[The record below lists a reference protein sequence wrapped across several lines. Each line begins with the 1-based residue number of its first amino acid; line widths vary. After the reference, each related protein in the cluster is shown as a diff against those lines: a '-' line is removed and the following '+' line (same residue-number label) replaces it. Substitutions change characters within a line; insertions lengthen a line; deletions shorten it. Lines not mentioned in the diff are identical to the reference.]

1 MNNLNI
7 KLVSENYIK
16 ENTTILENVEN
27 TFIKNNIILV
37 QDMYL
42 QDILGSRLYD
52 DIITQFENYKTD
64 FDAGITGITY
74 DDYVDEKY
82 LTLIKNFIQPLLK
95 FYVLYSS
102 VYDIYSKFTNKS
114 IVTQN
119 SENSTVVSEKYIE
132 NLKLDFLNKAE
143 FYAKRLS
150 NYLLDNVSIYDL
162 YDEGGALNSDIL
174 PNTQQY
180 KTNGW
185 YLKSKTSRCRNINP
199 NIF

>member
-27 TFIKNNIILV
+27 TFIKNNILLV

-42 QDILGSRLYD
+42 QDVLGSRLYD
-52 DIITQFENYKTD
+52 DIISQFEDYKVD
-64 FDAGITGITY
+64 YDSGVTGITFS
-74 DDYVDEKY
+74 DYVDQKY
-82 LTLIKNFIQPLLK
+82 LTLVKNYIQPMLK

-119 SENSTVVSEKYIE
+119 SENSNVVSEKYIE
-132 NLKLDFLNKAE
+132 ILKSDFLNKAE

-150 NYLLDNVSIYDL
+150 DYLLDNTTTYDL
-162 YDEGGALNSDIL
+162 YLTGGSLNSDIL
-174 PNTQQY
+174 PETQQY
-180 KTNGW
+180 KMNGW
-185 YLKSKTSRCRNINP
+185 YLKKSSKCKNINRNIL
-199 NIF
+199 